1 MDSSASYFLRQ
12 LPAAVLAA
20 AALGGCSA
28 SEGAGTS
35 ELTFSEPGVPF
46 SFRVP
51 AEFTAAPVDEL
62 NSRGDVVALRALD
75 KTSVIAVRRVGG
87 RLTVRRD
94 TRLRVLGREVTSRVI
109 PVGRGWALEC
119 QWTADRRSR
128 VLAACRRARTTLR
141 FR

>member
-1 MDSSASYFLRQ
+1 MLV
-12 LPAAVLAA
+12 AAV
-20 AALGGCSA
+20 LGGCSA
-28 SEGAGTS
+28 SEGAGTG
-35 ELTFSEPGVPF
+35 ELTFSEPGVPL

-51 AEFTAAPVDEL
+51 ADFTDSPVDEL

-87 RLTVRRD
+87 RLTARRD
-94 TRLRVLGREVTSRVI
+94 TRLRILGREVTSRVI

-119 QWTADRRSR
+119 QWTADRRAR
-128 VLAACRRARTTLR
+128 VLTACRRARATLR